1 MQLRVG
7 DKVKFLNEV
16 GEGTVVEVLRN
27 NQVKVETAD
36 GFELPCLINDLILI
50 EEEEKK
56 VQIRTNSSSHSNID
70 DKRLGKVQIPNDSEI
85 IENNNFS
92 GSKDPEG
99 ESILLFLALIPE
111 NPTHPTDG
119 KMDIFLINDGC
130 YRSQYVVSK
139 IEDNS
144 ILLPFGVG
152 MLEPDTKVLLGTIS
166 QSDLPHGIS
175 MNIQLLFFKNRE
187 FKLKQAEQF
196 NISISSIKLLR
207 PGAYT
212 DNDFFNEKVMIIRLT
227 ENNSSD
233 FVEPEKIKEAMLTPK
248 LVSDV
253 ISSSDKSSNLEL
265 EEVDLHIEELIDDSS
280 SLAAKEILDIQLA
293 RFTTA
298 LEGAIN
304 AKTKRMVFIHGVG
317 NGKLKYELR
326 KMLDTKY
333 AKLRYQDASFKEY
346 GYGAT
351 LIMLR

>member
-1 MQLRVG
+1 
-7 DKVKFLNEV
+7 
-16 GEGTVVEVLRN
+16 
-27 NQVKVETAD
+27 
-36 GFELPCLINDLILI
+36 
-50 EEEEKK
+50 
-56 VQIRTNSSSHSNID
+56 
-70 DKRLGKVQIPNDSEI
+70 
-85 IENNNFS
+85 
-92 GSKDPEG
+92 
-99 ESILLFLALIPE
+99 
-111 NPTHPTDG
+111 
-119 KMDIFLINDGC
+119 
-130 YRSQYVVSK
+130 
-139 IEDNS
+139 
-144 ILLPFGVG
+144 
-152 MLEPDTKVLLGTIS
+152 
-166 QSDLPHGIS
+166 

-304 AKTKRMVFIHGVG
+304 AKTKRMVFIHDVKI
-317 NGKLKYELR
+317 NI
-326 KMLDTKY
+326 LDTPGHQDFAEDTFRTLTAVDSVIIVVDC
-333 AKLRYQDASFKEY
+333 AKGVEMQTKKLMDVCRMRNTPVIVFINKLDRVGRDPFDLLDEIEKE
-346 GYGAT
+346 
-351 LIMLR
+351 LQISVRPLSWPISMFC